1 MNPSPLQLERHFFTK
16 VQIDSNP
23 AGKVGAANQVN
34 CAVEIGQ
41 AADDPK
47 RYQVTLRLKLL
58 SSPQND
64 ACYTGEVHAVG
75 LFRVVD
81 GWPPEKLPLLVE
93 ANGAA
98 LLYGAIRELLL
109 NLTSRGPW
117 PQQALTSVTFV
128 QPKKMPQVA
137 AGHELPPT
145 PAKLA

>member
-1 MNPSPLQLERHFFTK
+1 M
-16 VQIDSNP
+16 
-23 AGKVGAANQVN
+23 
-34 CAVEIGQ
+34 
-41 AADDPK
+41 
-47 RYQVTLRLKLL
+47 
-58 SSPQND
+58 
-64 ACYTGEVHAVG
+64 G

-117 PQQALTSVTFV
+117 PQQALRSVTFV